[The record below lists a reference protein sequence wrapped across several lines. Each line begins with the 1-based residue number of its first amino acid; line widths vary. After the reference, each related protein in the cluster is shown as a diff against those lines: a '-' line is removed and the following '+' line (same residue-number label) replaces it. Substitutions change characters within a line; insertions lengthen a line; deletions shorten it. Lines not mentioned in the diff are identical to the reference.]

1 MKYVYNFKDGNKD
14 MRETLGGKGANLCE
28 MTNLHLPVPRG
39 FIVSTS
45 ACKNYYDNNMDLN
58 SEIIKEIDEAVFIME
73 METGKSFGNLKNP
86 LLVSVRSGARSSMP
100 GMMDT
105 ILNLGLNDEIVKSL
119 SNKMDKR
126 FVYDCY
132 RRFISMYSD
141 VVKGFDKDEFEHI
154 LEDYKNDKNIKYDTD
169 LNYSDLMKIVLQ
181 ISHLDLN

>member
-1 MKYVYNFKDGNKD
+1 MKNVFNFKDGNKD
-14 MRETLGGKGANLCE
+14 MRELLGGKGANLCE
-28 MTNLHLPVPRG
+28 MTNLGLPVPHG

-45 ACKNYYDNNMDLN
+45 VCHDYYKNDMSI
-58 SEIIKEIDEAVFIME
+58 SEKIYKEIDSAIDVLEE
-73 METGKSFGNLKNP
+73 ETGKKFGDFDNP

-119 SNKMDKR
+119 SKKIDKR

-141 VVKGFDKDEFEHI
+141 VVMGFDKDEFE
-154 LEDYKNDKNIKYDTD
+154 D
-169 LNYSDLMKIVLQ
+169 LNKFMEDDNKKSWF
-181 ISHLDLN
+181 